1 MVSSSRLTTHAGS
14 AGPMLAA
21 TFCCKSQTT
30 SGSMMPMATFQQRG
44 FAAAP
49 KKPRQPKKSKNDP
62 DQAAANSDTTK
73 QSVDLGAAATP
84 FDPPPVVADD
94 ASKNTIE
101 PKETDASYDKTE
113 EVVSEIKKPD
123 EDDVPVS
130 KIFGRKLKNR
140 PTKQEFEEELLDSD
154 LNNFTKAL

>member
-1 MVSSSRLTTHAGS
+1 
-14 AGPMLAA
+14 
-21 TFCCKSQTT
+21 
-30 SGSMMPMATFQQRG
+30 MA
-44 FAAAP
+44 
-49 KKPRQPKKSKNDP
+49 
-62 DQAAANSDTTK
+62 
-73 QSVDLGAAATP
+73 
-84 FDPPPVVADD
+84 ADD

-101 PKETDASYDKTE
+101 QKETDASYHKTE
-113 EVVSEIKKPD
+113 EVVSEMKKTD